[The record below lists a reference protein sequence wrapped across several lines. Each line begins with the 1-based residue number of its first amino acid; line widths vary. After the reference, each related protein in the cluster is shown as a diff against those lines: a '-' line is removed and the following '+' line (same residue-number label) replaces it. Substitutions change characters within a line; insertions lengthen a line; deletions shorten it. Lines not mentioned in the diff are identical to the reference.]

1 MSESVIAGLQ
11 AEVAILRRLVVEALP
26 QVRVMQANCDDEL
39 ADRMQAALDAI
50 EGIDLPAVTVLG
62 CFEPEDDDRSP
73 EEIIAMRTLALE
85 LGVRSGSAA
94 YKLLRSSWDTG
105 RGFGEKPS

>member
-1 MSESVIAGLQ
+1 MSDAVIAGLQ
-11 AEVAILRRLVVEALP
+11 AEVAILRQLVVDALP
-26 QVRVMQANCDDEL
+26 QVRGVYGDFDDEL

-50 EGIDLPAVTVLG
+50 GDVDVPDVTVLS
-62 CFEPEDDDRSP
+62 CFEPEDDNRST

-94 YKLLRSSWDTG
+94 CKLLRSSWDTG
-105 RGFGEKPS
+105 RGFGDKPS